1 MFLLLYCNICHIFKF
16 INISYQVISFHDF
29 KFLKNFNFDFF
40 ILDELQFLTSLNFQI
55 NFSIL
60 IDLTLWEIFN
70 FSMILLNFNLAI
82 LNVQHKCISRR
93 AVQQQIWQKWIIG
106 KGNFCFIITSHS
118 NRSNQEMKK
127 ISGSASVH
135 LNLN

>member
-40 ILDELQFLTSLNFQI
+40 ILDELQFLNSLNFQI

-70 FSMILLNFNLAI
+70 FNMILLSFNLTI

-93 AVQQQIWQKWIIG
+93 AVQQQIWHEWIKG
-106 KGNFCFIITSHS
+106 KGNFCFITTSDS
-118 NRSNQEMKK
+118 NISNQEMKK

-135 LNLN
+135 LNLK